1 MENKKLKYYLQ
12 HGYRGSISG
21 LLAILWPNFINNYAA
36 IKTLSLIKTT
46 SDTQNSNQTV
56 SLESFTWKNTHAENI
71 KIILNEYHL
80 ESLYAT
86 IVHGSIS
93 TNEIVNYSDFD
104 GILIIDESKIN
115 SVSELKLLRQLIIRT
130 ELEMMKMDA
139 LQHHG
144 WQIILKSEMSNYYD
158 STFPLLLMRKGKSLF
173 HEHSTIN
180 FYVNPENQNYK
191 IGFSNLKISILKKI
205 ASGELQNNF
214 YTFKNFIS
222 ELLLIPA
229 LYYQALNNEPI
240 FKKDSFEWIEN
251 NLEKK
256 YYSIFVDL
264 SELRANWKQ
273 GEVDESKERLAN
285 KLKLLKIVSKQ
296 FRTKLPARYKEWLN
310 PIRKEMLLQT
320 LDEMTNKIDLKN

>member
-1 MENKKLKYYLQ
+1 MDNEKLKYYLQ
-12 HGYRGSISG
+12 HGYLGLKSG
-21 LLAILWPNFINNYAA
+21 ILAILLPKLINTIAAKKTFVFIKKNWDAHNF
-36 IKTLSLIKTT
+36 
-46 SDTQNSNQTV
+46 NQTV
-56 SLESFTWKNTHAENI
+56 SLAKYTGENTNIENI
-71 KIILNEYHL
+71 KILLNEFQTD
-80 ESLYAT
+80 SLFAA

-115 SVSELKLLRQLIIRT
+115 SVSELKSLRQLIIRT
-130 ELEMMKMDA
+130 ELEMMKIDS

-158 STFPLLLMRKGKSLF
+158 STFPLLLIRKGKLLI
-173 HEHSTIN
+173 HAHNTLN

-191 IGFSNLKISILKKI
+191 TGFSNIKKSILKKI
-205 ASGELQNNF
+205 TSGEFQNNF

-256 YYSIFVDL
+256 YYSIFVEL
-264 SELRANWKQ
+264 SVLRTTWAQ
-273 GEVDESKERLAN
+273 SEVDESKERLAN
-285 KLKLLKIVSKQ
+285 KLKLLKIVSTK

-320 LDEMTNKIDLKN
+320 LDEMANKIDLKN